1 MLFALGQGSAGC
13 LQPRLS
19 PGLSAATFV
28 DLCLNGT
35 LRPSEATIAYVQ
47 DSLEAQLPGEEHED
61 VYRNEL
67 ARSGG
72 DDLCNPTPWSPKEK
86 S

>member
-1 MLFALGQGSAGC
+1 MGVADVGVGFFWLLALGQGSAGC

-19 PGLSAATFV
+19 PELSTAAFM

-35 LRPSEATIAYVQ
+35 VWPSEATIAYVQ
-47 DSLEAQLPGEEHED
+47 DSLEAQLPGEKHED

-67 ARSGG
+67 A
-72 DDLCNPTPWSPKEK
+72 
-86 S
+86 